1 MKILLR
7 VVKEARKYEALFLIS
22 ILSTLL
28 LALVNLA
35 APRLLSMMTAFVA
48 EGLNEEGLRRV
59 ILIAALLLLLYLFRI
74 LLRYLSSYLSHKAAW
89 NLVKELRVTVYKK
102 LQSLSIAYYRNHE
115 SGDLVSRTIN
125 DTATF
130 EHLYAHLLPESITN
144 TITVIG
150 VTVILLSINPRL
162 ALFTCLPIPLI
173 LLSGW
178 FFSTRVRP
186 NFRKMQKS
194 LGVLS
199 AQLQDNFSGMQEI
212 QAFGQQE
219 AAVGKVEKKVGDFT
233 TLMLN
238 ALHLSA
244 IFHPAVEFL
253 TAIGT
258 VLVVGFGG
266 YLAYREQLQVQ
277 DIVAFLLYLSLF
289 YAPISG
295 IANLLEQMQQALAGA
310 ERVLEVLDSP
320 EFIQSSPDATRLH
333 HPKGGLRFS
342 NVSFSYVDDTPVLED
357 VSFEVAPGETVAIVG
372 ATGVGKS
379 TLAQLIARFYD
390 PIEGTI
396 EMDGYDLRS
405 VDLSDLRQNVA
416 MVLQDT
422 FLFNGTIAENIA
434 FACPDASTQD
444 IEQAARVARIHED
457 ILDLPDGYQTK
468 VGERGARL
476 SGGQKQRIAIARAV
490 LCKAPVLILDE
501 ATASV
506 DVQTEAHI
514 QGAIMELSGTRT
526 LVVIAHRLSTV
537 RKADSILVFENGRIA
552 QRGTHE
558 ELIGMPG
565 LYQTMCAVQERG
577 VALLSC

>member
-1 MKILLR
+1 MKVLLR
-7 VVKEARKYEALFLIS
+7 VVKEAKKYKGMFLVS

-35 APRLLSMMTAFVA
+35 GPRLLSMMTALVA
-48 EGLNEEGLRRV
+48 EGLSEPGLRRV
-59 ILIAALLLLLYLFRI
+59 LQLAAALFFLYLIRI

-162 ALFTCLPIPLI
+162 ALYTCLPIPLI

-178 FFSTRVRP
+178 FFSTKVRP

-194 LGVLS
+194 LGLLS

-219 AAVGKVEKKVGDFT
+219 AAVGKVEEKAGTFT

-253 TAIGT
+253 TAVGT

-266 YLAYREQLQVQ
+266 YLAYRGQLQVQ
-277 DIVAFLLYLSLF
+277 DIVAFLLYLALF
-289 YAPISG
+289 YAPIAG

-320 EFIQSSPDATRLH
+320 EVIQSAPGALRLEN
-333 HPKGGLRFS
+333 PKGRLRFS
-342 NVSFSYVDDTPVLED
+342 NVSFSYVDDAPVLED

-390 PIEGTI
+390 PTAGTI
-396 EMDGYDLRS
+396 EIDGHDLRS
-405 VDLSDLRQNVA
+405 LDLSDLRQNVA

-434 FACPDASTQD
+434 FACPDASIQE
-444 IEQAARVARIHED
+444 IERAARVARIHED

-514 QGAIMELSGTRT
+514 QSAILELSGTRT
-526 LVVIAHRLSTV
+526 LVIIAHRLSTV
-537 RKADSILVFENGRIA
+537 RRADSILVFENGRIA
-552 QRGTHE
+552 QRGRHE
-558 ELIGMPG
+558 ELVGVPG
-565 LYQTMCAVQERG
+565 LYRTMCEVQEKG
-577 VALLSC
+577 VALLSS